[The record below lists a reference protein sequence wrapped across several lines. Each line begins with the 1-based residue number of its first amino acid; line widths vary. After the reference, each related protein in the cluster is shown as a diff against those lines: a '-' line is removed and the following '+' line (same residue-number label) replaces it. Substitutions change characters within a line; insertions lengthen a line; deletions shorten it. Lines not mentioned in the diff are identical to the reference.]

1 MGGEDMK
8 TKHAF
13 IAAHASEHAIRF
25 MCRVLGVAH
34 SWFHARRRAAPKR
47 AERAAR
53 RGELLSKVGDA
64 GFRRRVRL
72 AFLRP

>member
-1 MGGEDMK
+1 MQGLGFFRSMGGEDMK
-8 TKHAF
+8 TTHAI

-34 SWFHARRRAAPKR
+34 SCFHARQRAAPKR

-53 RGELLSKVGDA
+53 RDRVGSVLSSA
-64 GFRRRVRL
+64 EI
-72 AFLRP
+72 